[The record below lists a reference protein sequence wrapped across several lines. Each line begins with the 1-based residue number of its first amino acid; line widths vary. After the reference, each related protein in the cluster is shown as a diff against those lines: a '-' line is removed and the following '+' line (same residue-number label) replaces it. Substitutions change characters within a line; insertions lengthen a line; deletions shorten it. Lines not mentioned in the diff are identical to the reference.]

1 MKSLFQCPNYIKGPI
16 NLPNEF
22 DSFNYVLKNKL
33 RISDDITRIMYI
45 FAMLID
51 IKGCYQILAFCFF
64 TNRG

>member
-33 RISDDITRIMYI
+33 RISNDIHIPTVYI
-45 FAMLID
+45 LGKLSVIFKCLF
-51 IKGCYQILAFCFF
+51 KL
-64 TNRG
+64 T